1 MRQGAPSAAQPTAD
15 RCTAGAAR
23 QPTHLLVGDEALEP
37 ANLLLL
43 QHQRQQQPGQPG
55 QGQQRQHLVHFS
67 WLTGC
72 LEKRRRL
79 GEADFHPAALAAA
92 AAAYSDNE
100 DPEFMHNQQQGA
112 AAASPPVAA
121 VAAAATASA
130 AAASSRPPPLRQLAV
145 RSPML
150 TSADVQQLVLHLLAD
165 APRPHWLS
173 VHVSR
178 LCGAHSRTCIGS
190 SSPDGRH
197 LSCLRAQLCLL
208 PMPPATLL
216 CSPWPEVLARR
227 LSRTHRRV

>member
-79 GEADFHPAALAAA
+79 GVADFHPAALAAA

-112 AAASPPVAA
+112 AAAPPPAAA
-121 VAAAATASA
+121 VAAAAVVSA

-178 LCGAHSRTCIGS
+178 LCGAHSHTCIGS

-197 LSCLRAQLCLL
+197 LSCLRA
-208 PMPPATLL
+208 
-216 CSPWPEVLARR
+216 
-227 LSRTHRRV
+227 